1 MVKDPRE
8 IILSLEEQMEFWK
21 QQFQNTKKLL
31 VTSAKGKQDFK
42 NWRRYFSL
50 TLFEFWYERY
60 DHLFFSRKKTPEGLK
75 TCNFIKKRLQN
86 WCFSCDYWVIFK
98 NTFFTAHLRWLVVYT
113 EWMNL
118 LFNFYLI
125 NLWKFH
131 LTPWF
136 TFYGR

>member
-1 MVKDPRE
+1 M
-8 IILSLEEQMEFWK
+8 
-21 QQFQNTKKLL
+21 

-42 NWRRYFSL
+42 NWHRYFSL

-118 LFNFYLI
+118 LCLILFNKFVKVSSNPLVYF
-125 NLWKFH
+125 LWEIREDSLSKAQRKVNMKHHGF
-131 LTPWF
+131 L
-136 TFYGR
+136 